1 MATTGYVPM
10 EKQSKKARRQYYAS
24 RRADWNGVVPVTRV
38 IPDKR
43 RHNSESRNNRKEY
56 EYDE

>member
-1 MATTGYVPM
+1 MVTTGYVPM

-43 RHNSESRNNRKEY
+43 RQRGEGRNSRKEY
-56 EYDE
+56 DYDE

>member
-1 MATTGYVPM
+1 MTTTGYVPM

-43 RHNSESRNNRKEY
+43 RQRGEGRNSRKEY
-56 EYDE
+56 DYDE

>member
-1 MATTGYVPM
+1 MATAGYVPM

-43 RHNSESRNNRKEY
+43 RQRGEGRNSRKEY
-56 EYDE
+56 DYDE

>member
-10 EKQSKKARRQYYAS
+10 ENQSKKARRQYYAS

-43 RHNSESRNNRKEY
+43 RQRGEGRNSRKEY
-56 EYDE
+56 DYDE

>member
-43 RHNSESRNNRKEY
+43 RQRGEGRNSRKEY
-56 EYDE
+56 DYDE